1 MTKDQ
6 RIPSIKEYRQA
17 LDLLAGLHPELT
29 VQSGPLA
36 EAETI
41 FSSVIARESQYKA
54 EIERLKMNAE
64 HLAFSHISRYEIS
77 LKHGPW
83 LPSQYEEHETFC
95 QRCQVRSV
103 FASSRNCEP
112 HIVLKTEF
120 QAPQTA

>member
-1 MTKDQ
+1 MSRT
-6 RIPSIKEYRQA
+6 SIKEYRQA

-54 EIERLKMNAE
+54 EIERLKLNAE
-64 HLAFSHISRYEIS
+64 SLASSHISRYEIS

-83 LPSQYEEHETFC
+83 LPSQYERYETYC
-95 QRCQVRSV
+95 QRCQVRSI
-103 FASSRNCEP
+103 FGSSRNCEP
-112 HIVLKTEF
+112 HIVMKAEF
-120 QAPQTA
+120 AARQPA